1 MQVINMAV
9 QGLYLIEGE
18 LSGRLRKIVA
28 GGVDAKCYTELPV
41 GFKDVLRSEAVRFIG
56 IGLPVDMNLQGKVAW
71 DRSRSGHRE

>member
-1 MQVINMAV
+1 MQVVNMAV
-9 QGLYLIEGE
+9 QGLYLIESE

-28 GGVDAKCYTELPV
+28 GGVYAKCYTELPV

-56 IGLPVDMNLQGKVAW
+56 IGLSVDMDLQGKVAW

>member
-1 MQVINMAV
+1 MQVVNMVV

-28 GGVDAKCYTELPV
+28 GGVYANCYTELPV
-41 GFKDVLRSEAVRFIG
+41 GFKDVLRSLAVRFISV
-56 IGLPVDMNLQGKVAW
+56 GLSVDMDLQGKVAR

>member
-1 MQVINMAV
+1 MPDN
-9 QGLYLIEGE
+9 LIESE

-28 GGVDAKCYTELPV
+28 GGVYAKCYTELPV

-56 IGLPVDMNLQGKVAW
+56 IGLSVDMDLQGKVAW

>member
-1 MQVINMAV
+1 MQVVNMVV
-9 QGLYLIEGE
+9 QGLYLIESE

-28 GGVDAKCYTELPV
+28 GGVYAKCYTELPV

-56 IGLPVDMNLQGKVAW
+56 IGLSGDMDLQGKVAW